1 MNCKFCNAE
10 MEEEVTL
17 CPVCG
22 KDNAAEEVQEPA
34 AEAEMVADE
43 MVETTEETFAEE
55 ATETVA
61 EEAAEEELD
70 EAPADRK
77 KMSAGKLAAI
87 YIAVLAVIVA
97 LVAFV
102 LTSLGENTDGMGAVD
117 QNVTEAVEYTTPGR
131 GNKDDVTCKGSYTV
145 SDKKAKSKS
154 GKVIATVGDTELTN
168 ADLQVYYWMQVYN
181 YLDNYGDSG
190 LDTTRGLDTQLMTA
204 SPDGW
209 TYQQYLLDAALNNWH
224 MYYTFC
230 QEAEAAGFEMDE
242 EIATYLDGLA
252 ESVESLAANNGFE
265 NADALLQHDMG
276 PGVTLDAYLNYMH
289 NYYYGYSYYNSLY
302 ETIVPTEE
310 QINAFFDE
318 NAADFTEQGILKDD
332 SVYVNVRHILLQ
344 PAGDSDDAKE
354 ACKVQ
359 AETLLDQWLSGDK
372 TEDSFAELA
381 NANSTDPGSNT
392 NGGLYEYVYE
402 GQMMTEFND
411 WCFDSSRQ
419 YGDYGIVETSY
430 GYHLMFFCESIPVWY
445 AHAESGAT
453 NELLN
458 ETIDELMAKYPV
470 DFKYSKMVLGFVDLA
485 G

>member
-22 KDNAAEEVQEPA
+22 KDNTAEEVQEPA

-61 EEAAEEELD
+61 EEAAEEELE

-190 LDTTRGLDTQLMTA
+190 LDTTRGLGTQLM
-204 SPDGW
+204 
-209 TYQQYLLDAALNNWH
+209 
-224 MYYTFC
+224 
-230 QEAEAAGFEMDE
+230 
-242 EIATYLDGLA
+242 
-252 ESVESLAANNGFE
+252 V
-265 NADALLQHDMG
+265 G
-276 PGVTLDAYLNYMH
+276 P
-289 NYYYGYSYYNSLY
+289 
-302 ETIVPTEE
+302 I
-310 QINAFFDE
+310 
-318 NAADFTEQGILKDD
+318 
-332 SVYVNVRHILLQ
+332 
-344 PAGDSDDAKE
+344 
-354 ACKVQ
+354 
-359 AETLLDQWLSGDK
+359 
-372 TEDSFAELA
+372 
-381 NANSTDPGSNT
+381 
-392 NGGLYEYVYE
+392 
-402 GQMMTEFND
+402 
-411 WCFDSSRQ
+411 SS
-419 YGDYGIVETSY
+419 ICWMP
-430 GYHLMFFCESIPVWY
+430 H
-445 AHAESGAT
+445 
-453 NELLN
+453 
-458 ETIDELMAKYPV
+458 
-470 DFKYSKMVLGFVDLA
+470 
-485 G
+485 